1 MAAPSSIG
9 NPTLR
14 QSLQRL
20 LAREDLSQTEARLLL
35 EAMFAGQDDGPSHDL
50 QVTAVLTA
58 LAAKGETVD
67 EITGFA
73 EGMRA
78 AMADI
83 GLRGEA
89 ARPWVDTCGTGGNAR
104 SVFNVSTAAA
114 LAVAGAG
121 LGVAKHGNRS
131 STSVCGSAD
140 VLEAAGVNL
149 QFPVARLGA
158 CLEEVGIAFLFAPLL
173 HPAMGKVMPARRALG
188 VRTIFNL
195 LGPLT
200 NPAGAQ
206 AQVVGVSAAELVPR
220 MAEALRRLGTRHSFV
235 VRSRD
240 GLGELSTTEVNDVAE
255 VRGNQ
260 ISITTLDARE
270 LGLERVGLEALAC
283 RSRDEAVEQLRRVL
297 AGEPGPLQDVVSLNA
312 GAALVAGGKASTLAD
327 GLAMAREALQSG
339 AAQRKLAALAVYS
352 RS

>member
-1 MAAPSSIG
+1 MVTPSIAFEG
-9 NPTLR
+9 LLPDVLR
-14 QSLQRL
+14 RL
-20 LAREDLSQTEARLLL
+20 LRRENLSRAEARALL
-35 EAMFAGQDDGPSHDL
+35 EAMFADGGDGERHDL

-58 LAAKGETVD
+58 LAAKGETVE

-83 GLRGEA
+83 GLHDSSRA
-89 ARPWVDTCGTGGNAR
+89 WVDTCGTGGHGRA
-104 SVFNVSTAAA
+104 VFNVSTAAA
-114 LAVAGAG
+114 LAAAGAG

-149 QFPVARLGA
+149 QFPAARLGE
-158 CLEEVGIAFLFAPLL
+158 CLEAVGMAFLFAPKL
-173 HPAMGKVMPARRALG
+173 HPAMARVMPARRALR

-206 AQVVGVSAAELVPR
+206 AQVVGVGDAELLPKL
-220 MAEALRRLGTRHSFV
+220 AEALACLGTRHSYV

-240 GLGELSTTEVNDVAE
+240 GLAELSTTNVNDVVEIRAGL
-255 VRGNQ
+255 VRQ
-260 ISITTLDARE
+260 YTLDARE
-270 LGLERVGLEALAC
+270 LGLERVGLETFTC
-283 RSRDEAVEQLRRVL
+283 KSREEAVARLHQVL
-297 AGEPGPLQDVVSLNA
+297 AGEPGPLQDIVSLNA
-312 GAALVAGGKASTLAD
+312 GAALLAGGGARDWTEGVELA
-327 GLAMAREALQSG
+327 RVSLQSG
-339 AAQRKLAALAVYS
+339 AARRILEKLVAYT
-352 RS
+352 RD